1 MQRSP
6 MKQPPV
12 GVAPWVAYAAAL
24 WAFVFACFHIVWALG
39 WYPLLNA
46 EGARAAFATPWKW
59 TFNAMVAAM
68 CVVAV
73 PVALAP
79 VMAWGKRAPRDLIHA
94 LAVIGSSLLVLRS
107 VASLIQVG
115 YLMITG
121 RFRLA
126 AMGIWEPW
134 FYLGAILFSLSTW
147 RVRPL
152 DRRSAA

>member
-1 MQRSP
+1 
-6 MKQPPV
+6 MKEPQAD
-12 GVAPWVAYAAAL
+12 VARWVAYAAAL
-24 WAFVFACFHIVWALG
+24 WAFVFACFHVIWALG

-59 TFNAMVAAM
+59 TFDVVVAAM
-68 CVVAV
+68 CVIAV

-79 VMAWGKRAPRDLIHA
+79 VMAWGRHVPRRFIHA
-94 LAVIGSSLLVLRS
+94 LAVIGSGLLVLRS

-115 YLMITG
+115 YLMMTS

-134 FYLGAILFSLSTW
+134 FYLGAILFSLNTW
-147 RVRPL
+147 RVWPL
-152 DRRSAA
+152 DERRTA